1 MEKRIVST
9 DAAPKAIGPYS
20 QAVTVGDF
28 VYTSGQIAINPKS
41 GEVEHG
47 SIIEQ
52 TTLVLKN
59 LGAVLSA
66 AGASMQ
72 TVVKTMVY
80 LKSMDDFGEMNNV
93 YSEFFGN
100 EPPTRACVQVA
111 RLPKDVLVEIDAI
124 AYVADSK

>member
-41 GEVEHG
+41 GEVEYG
-47 SIIEQ
+47 SIAEQ
-52 TTLVLKN
+52 TKLVLEN
-59 LGAVLSA
+59 LSAVLSA

-72 TVVKTMVY
+72 TVVKTTVY
-80 LKSMDDFGEMNNV
+80 LKSMDDFGEMNGV
-93 YSEFFGN
+93 FSEFFGS

-111 RLPKDVLVEIDAI
+111 RLPKDVLVEIDAV
-124 AYVADSK
+124 AYKADSK